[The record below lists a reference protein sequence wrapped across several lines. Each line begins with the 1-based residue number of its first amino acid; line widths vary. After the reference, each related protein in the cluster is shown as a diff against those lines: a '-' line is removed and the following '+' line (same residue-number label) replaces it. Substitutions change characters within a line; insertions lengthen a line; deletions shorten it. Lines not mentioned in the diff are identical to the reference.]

1 MNKSKSFPSLDEE
14 KVNPMKKSISL
25 CSLSSSD
32 FFFEDFFEGDGP
44 LGIEFIENQNG
55 EIIIKKIIDRTV
67 ASETYGLYTHMVLID
82 INNKDIR
89 DKSFESVMKLI
100 NKCWDRDNRIYMKFK
115 KQIYPEVSKALND
128 NNLIKFYD
136 NFVELG
142 AKNLSDFEFV
152 EYGDLI
158 KMNMN
163 RSEIEKFKNIN
174 PNV

>member
-1 MNKSKSFPSLDEE
+1 MNKSKSFPCLDEE
-14 KVNPMKKSISL
+14 KVNPMKKSTSL

-55 EIIIKKIIDRTV
+55 EIIIKKIIDKTV

-100 NKCWDRDNRIYMKFK
+100 NKCWDKDNLIYMKFK

-163 RSEIEKFKNIN
+163 RSEIENFKNIN